1 MKILIKFPTRNR
13 KTKFFNV
20 LKIYQTLAN
29 NLDNILFLI
38 TIDEDD
44 IEMNNSDCLEILSSF
59 KNCQVVVGHSLSKVH
74 AINRDMDYA
83 KDWDILLLA
92 SDDMIPQI
100 KGYDEIII
108 NKMKDIY
115 PNTDGVLWF
124 NDGFKK
130 SELNTI
136 CILGKRYYEK
146 FNYIYYPEYKSTWCD
161 NEFMTVANLLGKQT
175 YFDDVIIKHEH
186 PDWGYGKQDEIHKKN
201 YQDLNYD
208 MALYNNRKKI
218 NFEL

>member
-1 MKILIKFPTRNR
+1 MKILIKFPTRGR

-20 LKIYQTLAN
+20 LKKYQNLAN
-29 NLDNILFLI
+29 NLNNISFLI
-38 TIDEDD
+38 SIDDDD
-44 IEMNNSDCLEILSSF
+44 IEMNNIDCLEILSTF
-59 KNCQVVVGHSLSKVH
+59 KNCQVVVGHSSSKVH
-74 AINRDMDYA
+74 AVNRDID
-83 KDWDILLLA
+83 KVNNWDILLLA

-124 NDGFKK
+124 NDGFTK

-146 FNYIYYPEYKSTWCD
+146 FNYQLNQFLFFS
-161 NEFMTVANLLGKQT
+161 
-175 YFDDVIIKHEH
+175 IIKVSS
-186 PDWGYGKQDEIHKKN
+186 
-201 YQDLNYD
+201 
-208 MALYNNRKKI
+208 
-218 NFEL
+218 

>member
-1 MKILIKFPTRNR
+1 M
-13 KTKFFNV
+13 
-20 LKIYQTLAN
+20 
-29 NLDNILFLI
+29 
-38 TIDEDD
+38 
-44 IEMNNSDCLEILSSF
+44 
-59 KNCQVVVGHSLSKVH
+59 
-74 AINRDMDYA
+74 
-83 KDWDILLLA
+83 LLA
-92 SDDMIPQI
+92 SDDMIPKI

-208 MALYNNRKKI
+208 TNLYNNRKKI

>member
-1 MKILIKFPTRNR
+1 MKILVKFPTRNR

-29 NLDNILFLI
+29 NLDNMLFLI

-44 IEMNNSDCLEILSSF
+44 IEMNNSDCLEILSTF
-59 KNCQVVVGHSLSKVH
+59 KNCKVVVGQSSSKVH
-74 AINRDMDYA
+74 AVNRDMDYA

-130 SELNTI
+130 NELNTI
-136 CILGKRYYEK
+136 CILGKKYYEK
-146 FNYIYYPEYKSTWCD
+146 FNYIYYPGYKSTWCD
-161 NEFMTVANLLGKQT
+161 NEFMTVANLLNKQT

-186 PDWGYGKQDEIHKKN
+186 PDWGYGNQDEIHKKN

-208 MALYNNRKKI
+208 INLYNNRKKI

>member
-1 MKILIKFPTRNR
+1 MKILIKFPTRGR

-20 LKIYQTLAN
+20 LKKYQNLAN
-29 NLDNILFLI
+29 NLNNISFLI
-38 TIDEDD
+38 SIDDDD
-44 IEMNNSDCLEILSSF
+44 IEMNNIDCLEILSTF
-59 KNCQVVVGHSLSKVH
+59 KNCQVVVGHSSSKVH
-74 AINRDMDYA
+74 AVNRDID
-83 KDWDILLLA
+83 KVNNWDILFLA

-124 NDGFKK
+124 NDGFTK

-186 PDWGYGKQDEIHKKN
+186 PDWGYGSQDEIHKKN
-201 YQDLNYD
+201 HQDLNYD
-208 MALYNNRKKI
+208 MNLYNNRKKI

>member
-1 MKILIKFPTRNR
+1 MKILIKFPTRGR

-20 LKIYQTLAN
+20 LKKYQNLAN
-29 NLDNILFLI
+29 NLNNISFLI
-38 TIDEDD
+38 SIDDDD
-44 IEMNNSDCLEILSSF
+44 IEMNNIDCLEILSTF
-59 KNCQVVVGHSLSKVH
+59 KNCQVVVGHSSSKVH
-74 AINRDMDYA
+74 AVNRDID
-83 KDWDILLLA
+83 KVNNWDILLLA

-124 NDGFKK
+124 NDGFTK

-186 PDWGYGKQDEIHKKN
+186 PDWGYGSQDEIHKKN
-201 YQDLNYD
+201 HQDLNYD
-208 MALYNNRKKI
+208 MNLYNNRKKI

>member
-130 SELNTI
+130 CELNTI

-186 PDWGYGKQDEIHKKN
+186 PDWGFGKQDEVHKKN
-201 YQDLNYD
+201 QQDFNYD
-208 MALYNNRKKI
+208 TNLYNNRKKI

>member
-1 MKILIKFPTRNR
+1 MKILIKFPTRGR

-20 LKIYQTLAN
+20 LKKYQNLAN
-29 NLDNILFLI
+29 NLNNISFLI
-38 TIDEDD
+38 SIDDDD
-44 IEMNNSDCLEILSSF
+44 IEMNNIDCLEILSTF
-59 KNCQVVVGHSLSKVH
+59 KNCQVVVGHSSSKVH
-74 AINRDMDYA
+74 AVNRDID
-83 KDWDILLLA
+83 KVNNWDILLLA
-92 SDDMIPQI
+92 SDDMIPKI

-208 MALYNNRKKI
+208 TNLYNNRKKI